1 MIPSVSIKDNLN
13 NLKSGNYKAVNL
25 VDYFL
30 DRINKFDNNINSF
43 ITITE
48 NAAYEKAR
56 WIDKLISEGTKDPEK
71 EYPLLGT
78 VIAFKDLFLTK
89 GVRTTA
95 ASKVLDNYIPAYN
108 ATVVERL
115 EKAGCIT
122 IGKLNC
128 DAWAHGSS
136 GENSDFGSTK
146 NPWNFDYTPGGSSS
160 GSGASLA
167 AQFCQVTTGTDTC
180 GSIRLPA
187 NYCYKVGFKP
197 TYGSVSRYGIV
208 AMASSLDSIGHL
220 TNTVEDARRV
230 FNVTKGP
237 DGYDSTLKTS
247 DYIFD
252 KNKKLR
258 IGIPKEFFVKGI
270 DKSVED
276 NIKKAILI
284 FKDLGVETV
293 EISLPHTKYGLSVYY
308 IIQPAEV
315 SSNLG
320 RYDGIRYGNSRDSF
334 GSEAKRRIILG
345 SFVLSSGYYDAYYL
359 KAMKVRTII
368 KSEVDDVLKKVDA
381 IIAPVAPTPPFKLG
395 EKINDPLKMYL
406 TDIYAATANL
416 AGIPSLAIP
425 FGFSKESLPLGFQL
439 MGPRFSEEMLFNLG
453 EKFEK
458 ESGYEPKFASLK

>member
-160 GSGASLA
+160 GSGASLRSE
-167 AQFCQVTTGTDTC
+167 FCQVTTGTDTC

-187 NYCYKVGFKP
+187 NYCYKVG
-197 TYGSVSRYGIV
+197 
-208 AMASSLDSIGHL
+208 
-220 TNTVEDARRV
+220 
-230 FNVTKGP
+230 
-237 DGYDSTLKTS
+237 
-247 DYIFD
+247 
-252 KNKKLR
+252 
-258 IGIPKEFFVKGI
+258 
-270 DKSVED
+270 
-276 NIKKAILI
+276 
-284 FKDLGVETV
+284 
-293 EISLPHTKYGLSVYY
+293 
-308 IIQPAEV
+308 
-315 SSNLG
+315 
-320 RYDGIRYGNSRDSF
+320 
-334 GSEAKRRIILG
+334 
-345 SFVLSSGYYDAYYL
+345 
-359 KAMKVRTII
+359 
-368 KSEVDDVLKKVDA
+368 
-381 IIAPVAPTPPFKLG
+381 
-395 EKINDPLKMYL
+395 
-406 TDIYAATANL
+406 
-416 AGIPSLAIP
+416 
-425 FGFSKESLPLGFQL
+425 
-439 MGPRFSEEMLFNLG
+439 
-453 EKFEK
+453 
-458 ESGYEPKFASLK
+458 